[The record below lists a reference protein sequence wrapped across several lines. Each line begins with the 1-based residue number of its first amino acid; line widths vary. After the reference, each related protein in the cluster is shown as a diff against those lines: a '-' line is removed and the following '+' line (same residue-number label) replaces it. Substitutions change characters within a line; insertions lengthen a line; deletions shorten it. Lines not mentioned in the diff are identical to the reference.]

1 MKPAADSRL
10 PHWALR
16 SEHSGAFLRLQRLV
30 KGRSSFTLCFLTYS
44 DSFYRDE
51 AAAFLEGRLSAH
63 LRVAIDP
70 EERIGT
76 EVLFDRLSADADGGP
91 AQLVG
96 LEFWRE
102 GLDDLLG
109 RLNQRREALAERCPR
124 PLLFWVRSR
133 HLPLVATRA
142 ADLWAWRS
150 GVFDFTLPPTGV
162 RTDLHQ
168 PHLGGPVVFAAKRQ
182 ERIERLQKYLGSSS
196 SGPADVDLLL
206 DLGDL
211 ERSLGNVAGAETA
224 YSRALETVATL
235 DDPRRR
241 AITHGRIADILQ
253 ERGQLD
259 DALRILT
266 EEQLPIFE
274 KLGDARQQAITH
286 ARIADI
292 LQVRGQLDEA
302 LRIRTEEQLPVF
314 EKLGDIRS
322 RAITQSRIADILQ
335 ARGQLDEA
343 LRILTEEQLPV
354 FEELGDARSRAITQG
369 QIADILQ
376 ARGQLDD
383 ALRIRT
389 EEQLPVFE
397 KLGDI
402 RSRAITQGEIADIL
416 QTRGQLDEALRI
428 LTEEQL
434 PVFEKLGDIRSRA
447 ITQGRIA
454 DILQA
459 RGQLDDALRIR
470 TEEQLPIFEKLGDAR
485 LRAATQ
491 GRIADILQARGQL
504 EEALRIYEQQVLPN
518 VEALNVSTEIDRARA
533 KIEELRG
540 EIG

>member
-10 PHWALR
+10 PHWTLL
-16 SEHSGAFLRLQRLV
+16 SEHSGVFLRLTRLLN
-30 KGRSSFTLCFLTYS
+30 GRNSFTLCFLTYS
-44 DSFYRDE
+44 DSVYRDE
-51 AAAFLEGRLSAH
+51 AARFLEGRLNAH
-63 LRVAIDP
+63 VRVAIDP

-76 EVLFDRLSADADGGP
+76 EVLFDRLSADPDSGP
-91 AQLVG
+91 AQVMD
-96 LEFWRE
+96 LEAWPD
-102 GLDDLLG
+102 GLDNLLG

-124 PLLFWVRSR
+124 PLLFWVLSSR
-133 HLPLVATRA
+133 LPAVATRA

-150 GVFDFTLPPTGV
+150 GVFDFTLPPTGI
-162 RTDLHQ
+162 RTDRHQ
-168 PHLGGPVVFAAKRQ
+168 PHIGGPAVFAPERQ
-182 ERIERLQKYLGSSS
+182 ARIERLQEHLARRPPSD
-196 SGPADVDLLL
+196 PTDVDLLL

-211 ERSLGNVAGAETA
+211 QRSLGNVAEAETA
-224 YSRALETVATL
+224 YSHALETVARL

-241 AITHGRIADILQ
+241 AVTYGRIADILH

-259 DALRILT
+259 EALRILT
-266 EEQLPIFE
+266 EEQLPVFE
-274 KLGDARQQAITH
+274 KLGDARQQAITQ

-302 LRIRTEEQLPVF
+302 LKIRTEKQLPVF

-354 FEELGDARSRAITQG
+354 FEKLGDARSRAITQG

-376 ARGQLDD
+376 ARGQLDE

-402 RSRAITQGEIADIL
+402 RSRAITQGEIANIL

-428 LTEEQL
+428 RTEEQL
-434 PVFEKLGDIRSRA
+434 PVFERLGDVHALA

-454 DILQA
+454 EIMQE
-459 RGQLDDALRIR
+459 RGQLGDALRIH
-470 TEEQLPIFEKLGDAR
+470 
-485 LRAATQ
+485 
-491 GRIADILQARGQL
+491 
-504 EEALRIYEQQVLPN
+504 EQQVLPSF
-518 VEALNVSTEIDRARA
+518 EALNLPVEIDRVRARIVELRA
-533 KIEELRG
+533 KLG
-540 EIG
+540 